1 MENTVIAYDNKEFI
15 VEDMT
20 KAQKKVLKA
29 DKPKIYEKYFPTDVV
44 ETENVPVETETAPEN
59 GVTE

>member
-1 MENTVIAYDNKEFI
+1 MEKTVIAYGNKEFI

-29 DKPKIYEKYFPTDVV
+29 DKPKIYEKYFPTDV